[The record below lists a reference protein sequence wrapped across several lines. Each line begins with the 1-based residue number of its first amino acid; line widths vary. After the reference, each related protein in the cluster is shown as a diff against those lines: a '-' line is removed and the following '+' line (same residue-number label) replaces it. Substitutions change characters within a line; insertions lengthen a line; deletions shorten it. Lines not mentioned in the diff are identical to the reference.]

1 MANTEGP
8 TDFSAGGRRLSDR
21 QWRNLLTDI
30 HDGQVVVVVGSELSA
45 AGTEQPSLYQ
55 HMARE
60 LARRLDLDETRLP
73 QRYNLLDVSNHFLH
87 DSQNEAEDLFR
98 ETREV
103 LADVRWPISE
113 SLLQLA
119 GIRDL
124 NLFVS
129 TTFDSL
135 LEDALNQVRFDGARR
150 TRVLAYS
157 EKAQLQDIESNFD
170 SEPRPTVFHLFGKL
184 NASGDYVLTEE
195 KLLEFSH
202 RLQSRDLRPPN
213 LFDLLKA
220 KHVWVLGCS
229 LPGWL
234 ARFILRTTKGDVLL
248 LQGARGSLVADR
260 QSSRDNELAMF
271 LERRK
276 VWPYAEGDA
285 AHFVG
290 ELHRRWMLQY
300 PATAQ
305 QSNQPRQPETDTF
318 RPDSVFVSYAS
329 EDYEAADRVKQ
340 ALDNAGVD
348 VWFDKDRLES
358 GDSFRLV
365 IEKNIERCS
374 YFVPLISRNTIQMD
388 KRFFRREW
396 AKAIDEAAAW
406 PVGYPF
412 IQPLLIDDVS
422 LAEPGIPEAFRQS
435 HARRLADLDAFI
447 ADAKRR
453 IRERRDP
460 RRSG

>member
-1 MANTEGP
+1 MPNIDAP

-21 QWRNLLTDI
+21 QWRNLVTDI
-30 HDGQVVVVVGSELSA
+30 HDGQVAVVVGSELSA

-55 HMARE
+55 HLARE
-60 LARRLDLDETRLP
+60 LVRRLGLDDTRLP
-73 QRYNLLDVSNHFLH
+73 QRYGLLEVSNLFLH

-98 ETREV
+98 ETREA
-103 LADVRWPISE
+103 LADVQWPISD
-113 SLLQLA
+113 SLLHLA
-119 GIRDL
+119 NIRDL

-135 LEDALNQVRFDGARR
+135 LEDALNQVRFDGVRR

-157 EKAQLQDIESNFD
+157 EKAQLQDIDSGFD
-170 SEPRPTVFHLFGKL
+170 ADPRPTVFHLFGKL

-195 KLLEFSH
+195 KLLEFSY

-260 QSSRDNELAMF
+260 HSSRDNEFAMF

-276 VWPYAEGDA
+276 VWPYSEGDA

-290 ELHRRWMLQY
+290 ELYRRWTSQDG
-300 PATAQ
+300 AIVQ
-305 QSNQPRQPETDTF
+305 QKQALKPEADTF

-329 EDYEAADRVKQ
+329 EDYEAAVRVKQ
-340 ALDNAGVD
+340 ALDKAGVD
-348 VWFDKDRLES
+348 VWFDKERLES

-396 AKAIDEAAAW
+396 TKAIDEAAAW
-406 PVGYPF
+406 PEGYPF

-422 LAEPGIPEAFRQS
+422 LSDPGIPEAFRQS

-447 ADAKRR
+447 ADAKKR